1 MIRFRKEPVMPT
13 CAPNATID
21 HARGTAANMAA
32 MTDRLGLGTVP
43 AAWPTGISQLALT
56 INACQRCDAFEVCGD
71 WLARAPKAIAV
82 PPAFCPNAP
91 AFKKAE
97 EEKKKG

>member
-1 MIRFRKEPVMPT
+1 MLT
-13 CAPNATID
+13 GAPNANAD

-43 AAWPTGISQLALT
+43 AAWPTGVSQLALT
-56 INACQRCDAFEVCGD
+56 INACQHCDAFEVCTD
-71 WLARAPKAIAV
+71 WLARAPKSIAV

-91 AFKKAE
+91 VFTEAKA
-97 EEKKKG
+97 KKKD